1 MSILSKVLILIDD
14 LGAITK
20 HDLFEYLPEEKN
32 SILLSA
38 LSRLKNKGMVKV
50 IKNTK
55 NNQYQITGLG
65 KNYIFEDLDWIKNI
79 FTEMKTYIVVFN
91 MPDKF
96 KSKRE
101 QFRKSMQSVGM
112 KIIGRGILIGKIPSK
127 DFIKHIII
135 KYKFAQ
141 YAKVFEVIANQ
152 NDSGEFNHNLYQQFE
167 NNAKS
172 FLKFKKRFDKYHLR
186 FRAKTLVFEFSQAL
200 KKDSLDYDVKS
211 YLKKYFDLYQKIKVL
226 CY

>member
-1 MSILSKVLILIDD
+1 MSTLSKVLILIDD
-14 LGAITK
+14 LEAITK
-20 HDLFEYLPEEKN
+20 RDLFEYLPEEKN

-38 LSRLKNKGMVKV
+38 LARLKNKGMVKV
-50 IKNTK
+50 IKNSK

-65 KNYIFEDLDWIKNI
+65 KKYIFEDLDWIKNI

-91 MPDKF
+91 TPDKF

-101 QFRKSMQSVGM
+101 QFRKLMQSVGM
-112 KIIGRGILIGKIPSK
+112 QIIGRGILIGKMPSK
-127 DFIKHIII
+127 NFIDRAII

-141 YAKVFEVIANQ
+141 YTKIFEVVANKS
-152 NDSGEFNHNLYQQFE
+152 NPGELNKILYQQFE
-167 NNAKS
+167 NDAKS
-172 FLKFKKRFDKYHLR
+172 FLKFKKRFDKKHLR